1 MVGKWHLGEGIEN
14 QPTGFDYW
22 SVLPGQGLYWDP
34 EFIEPDGEH
43 IEPGY
48 VTDIITDK
56 SLDWIKARDRD
67 RPFFLMCHHKAP
79 HRSWECDD
87 KHKHLYKDPIRLPDT
102 FSDDYKNR
110 AKAAKIAKMRVIE
123 DLTYQDL
130 GLVQPDGGRRVGEP
144 VLQEKG
150 NSERKIPVPGS
161 VAELHSMRLIDKD
174 DGTIFTFGSHAELA
188 EFKFQRYMQRYLRTI
203 QSIDDNVGR
212 LLDYLDSEPQ
222 LADNTIVIYTSD
234 QGFFLGEHGW
244 FDKRFMYEE
253 SFQMPLLIRYPK
265 EIVAASVCDDIIC
278 NVDFAATWLDYA
290 NLPAPSYMQ
299 GTSFRP
305 LLQGRTPKSW
315 QQVAYHRY
323 WMHNDIIH
331 HAYAHYGIR
340 NQRYKL
346 IYWYNEPLG
355 VKGARPGGIEYRE
368 WELFDCDKDPL
379 ELFNVYHER
388 QYQGVVRE
396 MITMLEKKMAEI
408 GDEPVHPNRA
418 EQPLLPMVNL
428 QLTLPAMASCHIAL
442 AVSVPSEA
450 FGKGLHRKRA
460 EALVDQMTWEEKVA
474 QMGGIRRLL
483 SLGPQIDEE
492 NYECRQVEY
501 QNGNIGFGATLNWAD
516 EILSLTNDIR
526 QREINE
532 SRLHIPFITVTD
544 SINSLYLSGGTIFPS
559 NLAMAA
565 TFNIPLFR
573 EGVAALRE
581 EQLAIGVSW
590 VLSPP
595 LDIAWEPRYSRI
607 GELFGEDCY
616 LTGEFG
622 HAYVQTMQDKDES
635 GNIKVATTVKHFVYG
650 ESRGG
655 VNAASMYGGINHLY
669 NDQLRPY
676 MRALEAD
683 PAAVMVSYASVDLVP
698 MSANKYLVRDVLREK
713 LGFEG
718 IVMSD
723 AGSIA
728 HLYTESRLA
737 DSYAE
742 AALLA
747 LEAGLQMELS
757 PGSPAVFPTLV
768 AAAEDRHVGKLI
780 NDAVLNILQL
790 KFATGL
796 FDNPLPDPA
805 KVNETLR
812 TPAHLDISR
821 NVTRESIVLLQN
833 DGILPKIPSKVA
845 LLGPFADIRNYGSYA
860 PVNSSDSRYGN
871 SLYQSLR
878 AKLGASNV
886 NLVQGVDFIDT
897 NSTNI
902 ATAVSAAK
910 EAGLAIVVLGSL
922 SVGTTDP
929 LVTKRTDGEFFTH
942 AELSFPGAQQQ
953 LLDAVLDASIPT
965 ILVLSGG
972 QPYVLNN
979 STLRSNAILHS
990 FLGGEFT
997 GDALVEII
1005 MGHVNPSGK
1014 LPISLPQDTS
1024 ATPVFY
1030 DYLPSDDTG
1039 TADSILGF
1047 HSTYQFPLL
1056 SRAPSMPFGFG
1067 LSYTDF
1073 TVSTPIARAGNNS
1086 VEVRVNI
1093 TNSGCIAGKEVV
1105 QLYHRP
1111 NTTTGIEFPVKRLVR
1126 FEKVDLRAG
1135 EGIEVRFVI
1144 PYKDLGYYV
1153 NGKLR
1158 VKRGVYSFWAG
1169 TSART
1174 EDLIGINVTVI

>member
-1 MVGKWHLGEGIEN
+1 
-14 QPTGFDYW
+14 
-22 SVLPGQGLYWDP
+22 
-34 EFIEPDGEH
+34 
-43 IEPGY
+43 
-48 VTDIITDK
+48 
-56 SLDWIKARDRD
+56 
-67 RPFFLMCHHKAP
+67 
-79 HRSWECDD
+79 
-87 KHKHLYKDPIRLPDT
+87 
-102 FSDDYKNR
+102 
-110 AKAAKIAKMRVIE
+110 
-123 DLTYQDL
+123 
-130 GLVQPDGGRRVGEP
+130 
-144 VLQEKG
+144 
-150 NSERKIPVPGS
+150 
-161 VAELHSMRLIDKD
+161 
-174 DGTIFTFGSHAELA
+174 
-188 EFKFQRYMQRYLRTI
+188 
-203 QSIDDNVGR
+203 
-212 LLDYLDSEPQ
+212 
-222 LADNTIVIYTSD
+222 
-234 QGFFLGEHGW
+234 
-244 FDKRFMYEE
+244 
-253 SFQMPLLIRYPK
+253 
-265 EIVAASVCDDIIC
+265 
-278 NVDFAATWLDYA
+278 
-290 NLPAPSYMQ
+290 
-299 GTSFRP
+299 
-305 LLQGRTPKSW
+305 
-315 QQVAYHRY
+315 
-323 WMHNDIIH
+323 
-331 HAYAHYGIR
+331 
-340 NQRYKL
+340 
-346 IYWYNEPLG
+346 
-355 VKGARPGGIEYRE
+355 
-368 WELFDCDKDPL
+368 
-379 ELFNVYHER
+379 
-388 QYQGVVRE
+388 
-396 MITMLEKKMAEI
+396 
-408 GDEPVHPNRA
+408 
-418 EQPLLPMVNL
+418 MVNL
-428 QLTLPAMASCHIAL
+428 QLTLPAMAFSSTAL
-442 AVSVPSEA
+442 AASGHSETSVGA
-450 FGKGLHRKRA
+450 LHRQRA
-460 EALVDQMTWEEKVA
+460 EALLDQMTWDEKVG

-483 SLGPQIDEE
+483 NSGPEIDEE
-492 NYECRQVEY
+492 NYEYRQAEY

-516 EILSLTNDIR
+516 DILPLTNEVR
-526 QREINE
+526 QRQINE

-607 GELFGEDCY
+607 GELFGEDSY

-650 ESRGG
+650 DSRGG

-669 NDQLRPY
+669 NDQLRLY
-676 MRALEAD
+676 LRALEAD

-698 MSANKYLVRDVLREK
+698 MSANKYLVRDVLRQR

-723 AGSIA
+723 AGAIA

-757 PGSPAVFPTLV
+757 PQSPAVFPTLV
-768 AAAEDRHVGKLI
+768 AAAEDRHVGQLI
-780 NDAVLNILQL
+780 NEAVLNILQL
-790 KFATGL
+790 KFATGV

-805 KVNETLR
+805 KVNDTLR
-812 TPAHLDISR
+812 TPAHLEISR

-833 DGILPKIPSKVA
+833 DGILPTTSSKVA

-871 SLYQSLR
+871 SLYQSLQAR
-878 AKLGASNV
+878 LGTSNV
-886 NLVQGVDFIDT
+886 TLVQGVDFIDT
-897 NSTNI
+897 DTTNI

-910 EAGLAIVVLGSL
+910 EAGLVIIVLGSL
-922 SVGTTDP
+922 SVGATDP

-942 AELSFPGAQQQ
+942 ADLGFPGAQQQ

-972 QPYVLNN
+972 QPFVLNN

-990 FLGGEFT
+990 LLGGEFT
-997 GDALVEII
+997 GDALAEII
-1005 MGHVNPSGK
+1005 MGDVNPSGK
-1014 LPISLPQDTS
+1014 LPISMPQDTS

-1056 SRAPSMPFGFG
+1056 SRSPPMPFGFG

-1073 TVSTPIARAGNNS
+1073 TISAPRARAGNSS

-1093 TNSGCIAGKEVV
+1093 TNVGPIAGKEVV

-1126 FEKVDLRAG
+1126 FEKVDLHAG
-1135 EGIEVRFVI
+1135 EGREVRFVI
-1144 PYKDLGYYV
+1144 PHKDLGYYV
-1153 NGKLR
+1153 DGELR

-1169 TSART
+1169 TSSRT
-1174 EDLIGINVTVI
+1174 EDLKGINVTVI